1 MYARV
6 TTIQFQQGKFEEGMQ
21 IARESVEPAV
31 RQQSGLKSFLA
42 LQDSKTGKAM
52 LISLFETEANARAG
66 TSSGFVQ
73 QQTAKI
79 AFLLAGTP
87 VTEFYEV
94 AAQE

>member
-42 LQDSKTGKAM
+42 LQDSNTGKGI
-52 LISLFETEANARAG
+52 LISVFETEADARAG
-66 TSSGFVQ
+66 VSSGFVQ
-73 QQTAKI
+73 QQTEKLAS
-79 AFLLAGTP
+79 LLAGAPT
-87 VTEFYEV
+87 VEFYEV
-94 AAQE
+94 ATQG